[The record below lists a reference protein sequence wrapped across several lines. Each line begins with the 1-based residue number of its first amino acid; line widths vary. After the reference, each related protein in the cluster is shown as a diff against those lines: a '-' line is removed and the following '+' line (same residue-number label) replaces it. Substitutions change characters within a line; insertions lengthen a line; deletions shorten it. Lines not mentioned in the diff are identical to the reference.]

1 MENQPKFS
9 TSKDIIAYL
18 AAQFP
23 QCFSVEG
30 EAKPLKIGIFQ
41 DLVASIDSS
50 ENISKVKL
58 RAALRTYTL
67 SWRYLHSIKEGADRV
82 DLNGMPCEKLTAE
95 HVEHAKQQLDEA
107 KAKVKAKRL
116 QQKETKTVNNKEVR
130 VPNGAKTFVNKKP
143 VDGAR
148 KNIKNNQ
155 IAQTTKSVNADRKP
169 VDLSTLKAG
178 DQVRITLSSKP
189 VEAVLIAIEKENVR
203 VKIPSGMELTVRS
216 EYLIE

>member
-1 MENQPKFS
+1 MENQSKFS

-30 EAKPLKIGIFQ
+30 DAKPLKIGIFQ
-41 DLVASIDSS
+41 DLVASIDSN

-82 DLNGMPCEKLTAE
+82 DLHGAPCEKLTAE
-95 HVEHAKQQLDEA
+95 HVEHAKKQLEEA
-107 KAKVKAKRL
+107 KARLKAKRL
-116 QQKETKTVNNKEVR
+116 QQKEVNGANKENR
-130 VPNGAKTFVNKKP
+130 PSNKPKALTNKKP
-143 VDGAR
+143 IDGAR
-148 KNIKNNQ
+148 KNIKSSPVVKASKQQN
-155 IAQTTKSVNADRKP
+155 IVRKP
-169 VDLSTLKAG
+169 VDLSTLKVG
-178 DQVRITLSSKP
+178 DQVRVTLSSKP
-189 VEAVLIAIEKENVR
+189 VEAVLVAIEKENVR
-203 VKIPSGMELTVRS
+203 VKIPSGMELTVKS